1 MNDVCLEVK
10 SIGMSLMSNSLKY
23 FAIESGSSLIYS
35 SMLLRFLTGK
45 VKKDPPASFR
55 V

>member
-1 MNDVCLEVK
+1 VNEVCLALR
-10 SIGMSLMSNSLKY
+10 SIGRSLMSNSLKY

-35 SMLLRFLTGK
+35 SIFLRFLTGK
-45 VKKDPPASFR
+45 VKNEPPASFK